1 MASIPR
7 EHFTGVASSSA
18 QDDIEKQGM
27 EGGFVFTQPTS
38 QGLSTVAHE
47 GFVSCPPVSP
57 SGSVQA
63 EAMSVLTRRQ
73 PWFHSPVVQ

>member
-38 QGLSTVAHE
+38 QA
-47 GFVSCPPVSP
+47 
-57 SGSVQA
+57 
-63 EAMSVLTRRQ
+63 
-73 PWFHSPVVQ
+73 FHSST